1 MWIKWGKA
9 DWGQIFE
16 NHEYKNRKFKL
27 SVFQKNTDMIK
38 VNLSQGN
45 LVVAYKTSWKV
56 CHLLGFPR
64 WC

>member
-16 NHEYKNRKFKL
+16 NHEYENRKFKL

-45 LVVAYKTSWKV
+45 LAVAYKTN
-56 CHLLGFPR
+56 
-64 WC
+64 